1 MGGMFGGGSP
11 KADNSAAMAQI
22 EQSRAETE
30 KLRMKAEQDKRDLQ
44 EAMAAKKSASRRGGS
59 RMLLSDTRLTPETGI
74 PLDETLGA

>member
-1 MGGMFGGGSP
+1 MGGIFGGGSP

-44 EAMAAKKSASRRGGS
+44 EAMAAKKSASRRGRS
-59 RMLLSDTRLTPETGI
+59 RMLISETRITPETGI
-74 PLDETLGA
+74 PLDETIGA

>member
-1 MGGMFGGGSP
+1 MGGILGGGSP

-44 EAMAAKKSASRRGGS
+44 EAMAAKKKVSRRGGS